1 MSETLDAPALIENA
15 PAPEPAPGSMRDTL
29 ASVLAKYPDRD
40 EAGRFESRKIDPV
53 ADDAPAPAATD
64 IPDQP
69 EAPAEEPA
77 QPAID
82 PPASWSAEQ
91 RAKWAALPPDVQAYV
106 AQREGEAHKAI
117 SEKGQRAAAYDA
129 VEAAI
134 GEHKTAL
141 ISEYGSVDRAVNT
154 LVNVAMQAG
163 QRPEEF
169 IRWFAGQH
177 RIDLSQLAGA
187 ASQGGVAADPQIY
200 SLSQT
205 VETLKSHVEQQKEAA
220 LAAQISAF
228 AEAKDASGKPLRPY
242 FVDVRGDMA
251 QIMHAGLATS
261 LEDAYDKATRLNGGV
276 VAKIEAAKE
285 ATRQAE
291 AQAKAAKAA
300 EEAKRARAV
309 NIRPV
314 GTVAGSPVRAQSMR
328 ETMEAVARQA
338 FGQG

>member
-1 MSETLDAPALIENA
+1 MSETMDAPAPIEPA
-15 PAPEPAPGSMRDTL
+15 PAPEPASGSMRDTL
-29 ASVLAKYPDRD
+29 AAVLAKYPDRD
-40 EAGRFESRKIDPV
+40 DGGRFESRKIDPV
-53 ADDAPAPAATD
+53 ADDAQAPAAFEIT
-64 IPDQP
+64 DQP

-77 QPAID
+77 KPVIE

-106 AQREGEAHKAI
+106 AQRESDAHKAI

-141 ISEYGSVDRAVNT
+141 ISEYGSVDRGINT

-163 QRPEEF
+163 KRPAEF
-169 IRWFAGQH
+169 IQWFAGQH
-177 RIDLSQLAGA
+177 RIDLSQLAGQA
-187 ASQGGVAADPQIY
+187 PQGGVAADPHLH

-205 VETLKSHVEQQKEAA
+205 VETLKSHVERQQEAA
-220 LAAQISAF
+220 LSAQITAF
-228 AEAKDASGKPLRPY
+228 AEAKDASGNALRPY
-242 FVDVRGDMA
+242 FEDVRSDMA
-251 QIMHAGLATS
+251 QIMTAGLATS
-261 LEDAYDKATRLNGGV
+261 LEDAYDKATRLNGAV
-276 VAKIEAAKE
+276 MAKIEAAKE

-300 EEAKRARAV
+300 DEAKRARAV

-314 GTVAGSPVRAQSMR
+314 GAVAGSPVRAQSMR
-328 ETMEAVARQA
+328 ETMEAVAKQMM
-338 FGQG
+338 G